1 MTKLFKWCTMYID
14 CGKEMCTV
22 LDTYVKIT
30 KAKDGYEL
38 FGTGAV
44 VKTVKE

>member
-1 MTKLFKWCTMYID
+1 MIYKTLGDAIIAA
-14 CGKEMCTV
+14 KEMCAV

-38 FGTGAV
+38 FGTGAR

>member
-1 MTKLFKWCTMYID
+1 MIYKTLGDAINAAKD
-14 CGKEMCTV
+14 MCEV
-22 LDTYVKIT
+22 LETYVKIT

-44 VKTVKE
+44 VETVKE